1 AGNTKPT
8 QAPTKAHAAGKK
20 IRLPTYP
27 NHTKLDVVL
36 GRLRKNPLNEAFSVV
51 SIRQGLKPAFIL
63 LVLSARLKSCP
74 DTKPRPIEFFRSL

>member
-36 GRLRKNPLNEAFSVV
+36 GRLRKNSTWKRFVSGHDFSRAEKADKEAGF
-51 SIRQGLKPAFIL
+51 
-63 LVLSARLKSCP
+63 
-74 DTKPRPIEFFRSL
+74 